1 MGDTRS
7 SFAPSVADRARRFAA
22 SSRPRHARTALTAAL
37 VALAAAAL
45 LTLLFVAGCGGTAH
59 PAASPTAGQGASPG
73 AVATSPA
80 PGVVAAR
87 VDGEAV
93 YRAEVER
100 TLAFSRLSSKALS
113 YRQALEATVRTHLL
127 RNEAARLGITVADS
141 QVEARLAQVAAS
153 LGGTAALQQS
163 LLAVGLT
170 LADYRLEL
178 RDGLISEQLG
188 ARKFPAAVPSSAQI
202 LAFYKA
208 HLGQLTTPAAV
219 RLAEIVVKTQG
230 LGQAVVNR
238 LRQGYPFAEVARA
251 YSMDPES
258 DSGGVIGWV
267 TTSSLPPTLS
277 RALAKARKGVI
288 VGPVSA
294 VGGWHVLKLLG
305 RRAASVHSLAQA
317 RPAIVAQLTSQRRAA
332 LLEAWLV
339 KARAAAHVRLGP

>member
-1 MGDTRS
+1 MTRDARN
-7 SFAPSVADRARRFAA
+7 SFAPSVADRARRLAA
-22 SSRPRHARTALTAAL
+22 RPTRQRRARPALLA
-37 VALAAAAL
+37 ALAAAAL
-45 LTLLFVAGCGGTAH
+45 LTLLLAAGCGGTAQ
-59 PAASPTAGQGASPG
+59 PTASPTAGQSASPG
-73 AVATSPA
+73 AVAASPA
-80 PGVVAAR
+80 PGAVAAR

-100 TLAFSRLSSKALS
+100 TLGFSRLSAKALT
-113 YRQALEATVRTHLL
+113 YKQALEATVRTHLL
-127 RNEAARLGITVADS
+127 RKEAARLGITVTDS
-141 QVEARLAQVAAS
+141 QVEARLAQVATG

-178 RDGLISEQLG
+178 HDGLISEQLG
-188 ARKFPAAVPSSAQI
+188 ARKFPAAAPTSAQI

-208 HLGQLTTPAAV
+208 HRGQLTTPAAV
-219 RLAEIVVKTQG
+219 RLAEIVVKTQS
-230 LGQAVVNR
+230 LGQAVIKR

-258 DSGGVIGWV
+258 ASGGVIGWV

-277 RALAKARKGVI
+277 KALAKARRGVI
-288 VGPVSA
+288 VGPVQA

-305 RRAASVHSLAQA
+305 RRAASVRSLSAA

-339 KARAAAHVRLGP
+339 KARAAAHVRIGP